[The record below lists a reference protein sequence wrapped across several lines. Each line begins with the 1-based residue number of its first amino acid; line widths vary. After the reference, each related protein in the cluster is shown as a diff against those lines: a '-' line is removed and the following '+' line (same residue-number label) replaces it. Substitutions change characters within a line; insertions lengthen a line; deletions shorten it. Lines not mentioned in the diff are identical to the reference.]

1 MWDLNKIRS
10 VQVQPGV
17 PGPHIPGAYDSNGR
31 LLHPDGQGALGEP
44 IHRRVDSAPG
54 RIHKIQKEG
63 E

>member
-1 MWDLNKIRS
+1 MWDLNIIQL

-17 PGPHIPGAYDSNGR
+17 PGPHVPGACDSNGR
-31 LLHPDGQGALGEP
+31 LLHPDGQGAVGEQ
-44 IHRRVDSAPG
+44 IHRRANSAAG